1 MKTPK
6 PSKKKP
12 RSESKNPVV
21 SIQLP
26 RSIIEKI
33 DAMAEGDERSRSW
46 LMRKLLT
53 DALNARLASKQL
65 KSLPAAPDK
74 LSKPA

>member
-12 RSESKNPVV
+12 RAESKNPVV

-26 RSIIEKI
+26 RSMIEKI
-33 DAMAEGDERSRSW
+33 DAMAGGEERSRSW

-65 KSLPAAPDK
+65 KSLPEAPGK
-74 LSKPA
+74 IEKRA

>member
-1 MKTPK
+1 M
-6 PSKKKP
+6 
-12 RSESKNPVV
+12 
-21 SIQLP
+21 
-26 RSIIEKI
+26 EKI

-65 KSLPAAPDK
+65 KSLPAAPGK
-74 LSKPA
+74 IEKPA